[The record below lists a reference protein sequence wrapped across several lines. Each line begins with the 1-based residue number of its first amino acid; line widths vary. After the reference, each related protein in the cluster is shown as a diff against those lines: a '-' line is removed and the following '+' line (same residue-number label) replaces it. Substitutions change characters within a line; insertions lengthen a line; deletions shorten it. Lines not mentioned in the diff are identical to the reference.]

1 MQNKDQQRIEH
12 PSTYFVQDRANLD
25 ELARLTVQDRML
37 TLTMGGVLAE
47 QPDPTLL
54 QRVLDVGCGTG
65 NWLLEVAREYPTI
78 SLLIGVDI
86 SGKML
91 DYGREQATKQ
101 GVADRVEFHVM
112 DALRMLEFPSGF
124 FDLVNLRLGVGYLR
138 KWDWP
143 KLIDEFKRV
152 TRPGK
157 VIRFTEGDIA
167 PASNSP
173 ALTRLFD
180 LQIEALI
187 NAGNLFEPGDRGIAD
202 KIAGLLERAGLEE
215 VQTHTYKSEYQPG
228 SVAAQYL
235 IEDFQRL
242 FRTITPFLRKWT
254 HLPDDYDELYQQ
266 MTSEITQPDF
276 WIGGSGITTTWG
288 KVPH

>member
-25 ELARLTVQDRML
+25 ELTRLTVQDRMM
-37 TLTMGGVLAE
+37 TMTMGGVLSE
-47 QPDPTLL
+47 QPDPTIL

-65 NWLLEVAREYPTI
+65 NWLIEVAREYPTI
-78 SLLIGVDI
+78 LLLIGVDI

-91 DYGREQATKQ
+91 DYAREQATAQ

-112 DALRMLEFPSGF
+112 DALRMLEFPSDF
-124 FDLVNLRLGVGYLR
+124 FDLVNLRLGIGYLR

-143 KLIDEFKRV
+143 KLIEEFKRV

-157 VIRFTEGDIA
+157 IIRFTEGDIA
-167 PASNSP
+167 PESSSP

-180 LQIEALI
+180 LQIEALV

-215 VQTHTYKSEYQPG
+215 VQTHTYKSAYQPG

-254 HLPDDYDELYQQ
+254 HLPDDYDTLYQQ

-276 WIGGSGITTTWG
+276 WIGGNGITTTWG
-288 KVPH
+288 RVSL